1 MAVRDATLDAYAATE
16 TLGDAER
23 ELDRLATRSDEL
35 PVPLG
40 DLYDELADAAAQ
52 ENRYDVAVRL
62 QRKALHGGC
71 KQPLVAREM
80 LGWYLLKSGAVTEGE
95 AVFAE
100 LCRERPEDSSLR
112 ITLGHARSDAGLQDE
127 AFDAF
132 DEALAVAKR
141 RGFERDIDR
150 ARIERRAEREHFGI
164 DLDEDDVLAP
174 APKPLVGGPV
184 AWSLAWFP
192 AEERASALERWPTLA
207 DDFADGHAYSRR
219 IEGHLQD
226 LHRALAQRPSV
237 ASIEVQALVEW
248 AASAGYDPDTGE
260 ARSAFAAELARSG
273 RAIAWP
279 PGRNDPCWC
288 RSGRKYKRCC
298 GAG

>member
-1 MAVRDATLDAYAATE
+1 VS
-16 TLGDAER
+16 G
-23 ELDRLATRSDEL
+23 ATRGLE
-35 PVPLG
+35 PPHHAG
-40 DLYDELADAAAQ
+40 
-52 ENRYDVAVRL
+52 
-62 QRKALHGGC
+62 
-71 KQPLVAREM
+71 P
-80 LGWYLLKSGAVTEGE
+80 
-95 AVFAE
+95 
-100 LCRERPEDSSLR
+100 RPIGR
-112 ITLGHARSDAGLQDE
+112 RPQDD

-164 DLDEDDVLAP
+164 DLDGDDLLAP

-184 AWSLAWFP
+184 AWSLAWWP
-192 AEERASALERWPTLA
+192 ALQRGAHVPRAGATLAEE
-207 DDFADGHAYSRR
+207 FADGQAYSRR
-219 IEGHLQD
+219 IEGHLRD

-248 AASAGYDPDTGE
+248 AASAGHDPDTRE

-273 RAIAWP
+273 RAIVWP
-279 PGRNDPCWC
+279 PGRNVPCWC